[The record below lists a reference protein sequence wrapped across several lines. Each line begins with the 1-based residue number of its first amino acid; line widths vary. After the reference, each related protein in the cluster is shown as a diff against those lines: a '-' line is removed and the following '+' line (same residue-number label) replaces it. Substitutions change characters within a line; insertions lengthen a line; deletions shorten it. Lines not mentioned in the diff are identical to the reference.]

1 MLKTPSEWLLV
12 AYGGHAASREASIF
26 MIDTSV
32 LLTDPETG
40 KKFMPWHHMW
50 QDSTGNLDIVAMAYS
65 TEDDATPRLHFA
77 VEGTAASINYHIE
90 EPFVHP
96 NQSTTV
102 QYQATSVLRLPDDDL
117 GDPQTTATILQ
128 ALVDADDLTAGSG
141 GSGGAGDEFITL
153 RYGLDGDADTTVS
166 LGDFLSGTRTLSFG
180 ASSQGVAGRRIGI
193 NLLFD
198 RSTTTTNAPKM
209 NEFELQA
216 HHVLIDKQF
225 WEFTIDI
232 NATAEG
238 ETKPNVVANTDIHE
252 TIISALET
260 VAESTTLVTFTAG
273 GMDQVRVKVPNDS
286 PPLFNLSVVNSNVN
300 RAGYRTGFITMR
312 VEEGIG

>member
-1 MLKTPSEWLLV
+1 
-12 AYGGHAASREASIF
+12 
-26 MIDTSV
+26 
-32 LLTDPETG
+32 
-40 KKFMPWHHMW
+40 
-50 QDSTGNLDIVAMAYS
+50 
-65 TEDDATPRLHFA
+65 
-77 VEGTAASINYHIE
+77 
-90 EPFVHP
+90 
-96 NQSTTV
+96 
-102 QYQATSVLRLPDDDL
+102 
-117 GDPQTTATILQ
+117 
-128 ALVDADDLTAGSG
+128 
-141 GSGGAGDEFITL
+141 
-153 RYGLDGDADTTVS
+153 
-166 LGDFLSGTRTLSFG
+166 
-180 ASSQGVAGRRIGI
+180 
-193 NLLFD
+193 
-198 RSTTTTNAPKM
+198 M